1 MALTSLGQARSA
13 RHQPRG
19 LCMSRQRVW
28 SLAKVASVTLFVVL
42 GLLAA
47 PPASAHVERPA
58 YWPDPKADCAVKPCA
73 GGKVPRARSLRSAL
87 DDSRRGKTRV
97 VCKANSLHRLRASVR
112 SARKHGYF
120 LRPTDHRPL
129 TAKRARAPPR
139 INKRLF
145 ARCRSHQIQR
155 AVTASH
161 NNARV
166 VVMPG
171 LSREGHS
178 RRQPTH
184 DPACSQYLTKAD
196 SG

>member
-73 GGKVPRARSLRSAL
+73 GGEVPKARSLRSSL
-87 DDSRRGKTRV
+87 DNSRRGKTRV
-97 VCKANSLHRLRASVR
+97 VCRPDSLHRLRVSVR
-112 SARKHGYF
+112 HARKHGYDI
-120 LRPTDHRPL
+120 RPTDHRTL
-129 TAKRARAPPR
+129 TAKHARALLR

-145 ARCRSHQIQR
+145 KRCAYRQIQR

-161 NNARV
+161 NSDRV

-171 LSREGHS
+171 L
-178 RRQPTH
+178 
-184 DPACSQYLTKAD
+184 YK
-196 SG
+196 